1 MTFYHPGCKPMKDPR
16 RPVLIGG
23 ICLLGASA
31 ALYLGALLM
40 ANAANPGLREA
51 AGAFQA
57 LSPWVLLAGVLLML
71 LYFVVN
77 KLADSPTSRG
87 AESMLYDDAESTM
100 MDEPG
105 KRDG

>member
-1 MTFYHPGCKPMKDPR
+1 MKDPR

-23 ICLLGASA
+23 MCLLGASP
-31 ALYLGALLM
+31 ALYLAALLL
-40 ANAANPGLREA
+40 ADAAHPALREA

-57 LSPWVLLAGVLLML
+57 LSPWLLLAGALLML

-77 KLADSPTSRG
+77 KLADSPTSRR
-87 AESMLYDDAESTM
+87 ADSMLYEEGESTM